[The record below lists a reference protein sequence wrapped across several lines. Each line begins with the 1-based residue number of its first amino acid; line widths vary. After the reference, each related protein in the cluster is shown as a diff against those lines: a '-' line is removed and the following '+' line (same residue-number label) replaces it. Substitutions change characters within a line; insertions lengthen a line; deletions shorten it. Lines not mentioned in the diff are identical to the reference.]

1 MTLSLLSKAVAGTF
15 VLEILISWIGEIFE
29 GIGFLNGSLNLY
41 GGIFIAISKIIILLF
56 YGINFV
62 V

>member
-1 MTLSLLSKAVAGTF
+1 MFA
-15 VLEILISWIGEIFE
+15 
-29 GIGFLNGSLNLY
+29 GIGFLNGSLNIY